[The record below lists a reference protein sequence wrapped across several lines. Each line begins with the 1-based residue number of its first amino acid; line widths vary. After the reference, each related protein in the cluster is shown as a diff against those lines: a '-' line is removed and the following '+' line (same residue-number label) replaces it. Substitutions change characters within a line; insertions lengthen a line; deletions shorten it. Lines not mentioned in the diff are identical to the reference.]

1 MDHTRPTPIRP
12 AHRSGWGIL
21 LSAALAVCCSAILGW
36 TVPDVQAQAPSNL
49 DLRMILVK
57 DAAAAGK
64 VSNLLSQG
72 KSFAGLARQFSTDP
86 TKERGGFLGR
96 VALKDLNE
104 QVQAMVGRLKVG
116 GFTGPVRVE
125 KGLAFFQRTTTAHY
139 TFALEMMK
147 AEKFKQ
153 ALVPL
158 EKDLALNPDRIHSR
172 ALKAYA
178 FQRLNRTKEAK
189 DAYREIIRRDPK
201 NVLANNNLGTLLDQ
215 EGNYTEAAQRFERA
229 ISLEPNQDV
238 TLHNLAWIYASRLG
252 RPSKALGF
260 IRKAIALKPNDAN
273 YYTML
278 GSIYRQLGKTLEA
291 RKAVAQAV
299 RLEPA
304 NAEHRKL
311 LALLGGAVKEPA
323 PVKKVAV
330 KPVGRAKAGTP
341 PGADKPPA
349 PVRARLKPAKRKPAS
364 KSATPRKLTASAR
377 RPALPPP
384 SIKVVTRLGGGKTV
398 RLVGRLLRRNG
409 FPVALRLKEAKPM
422 KGIKIYYKVK
432 SVGAARKIRDLISPR
447 PQIKRMSWN
456 SQFDIIVFVG
466 R

>member
-1 MDHTRPTPIRP
+1 MDHTRSKSIRP
-12 AHRSGWGIL
+12 AHRFRGGIL
-21 LSAALAVCCSAILGW
+21 LSAALALCCSAVLGW
-36 TVPDVQAQAPSNL
+36 TVPDAQAQAPSNL
-49 DLRMILVK
+49 DLRMTLVK
-57 DAAAAGK
+57 DKAAAGK

-72 KSFAGLARQFSTDP
+72 ESFAGLARRFSTDP
-86 TKERGGFLGR
+86 TNKRGGFLGR
-96 VALKDLNE
+96 VALKDLND
-104 QVQAMVGRLKVG
+104 QVQAMVGSLKVG

-147 AEKFKQ
+147 AEKYKQ

-229 ISLEPNQDV
+229 ISIEPKQDV
-238 TLHNLAWIYASRLG
+238 TLHNLAWIYSSRLG

-260 IRKAIALKPNDAN
+260 IRKAIELKPDDAN

-278 GSIYRQLGKTLEA
+278 GSIYRQLGKTFEA

-311 LALLGGAVKEPA
+311 LALLGGPVKEPA
-323 PVKKVAV
+323 PAKKVAV
-330 KPVGRAKAGTP
+330 KPAGRERSGTP
-341 PGADKPPA
+341 RRADKPPA
-349 PVRARLKPAKRKPAS
+349 SVRDRLETAKRKPPS
-364 KSATPRKLTASAR
+364 KTATPRKRTASVR
-377 RPALPPP
+377 RPASPSP

-432 SVGAARKIRDLISPR
+432 SVGAARRIRDLISPR
-447 PQIKRMSWN
+447 PQLRRMSWN

>member
-1 MDHTRPTPIRP
+1 MDHTRPEPIRP
-12 AHRSGWGIL
+12 AHRFGWGIL
-21 LSAALAVCCSAILGW
+21 LSAALAVCCSAVLGW
-36 TVPDVQAQAPSNL
+36 TVPDASAQSSSL
-49 DLRMILVK
+49 YLRMILVK
-57 DAAAAGK
+57 DKAAAAK

-72 KSFAGLARQFSTDP
+72 KGFADLARQFSTDP
-86 TKERGGFLGR
+86 TKGRGGFLGR

-104 QVQAMVGRLKVG
+104 QVQAMVGTLKVG
-116 GFTGPVRVE
+116 GFTGPVRV
-125 KGLAFFQRTTTAHY
+125 KNGLAFFQRTTTAHY
-139 TFALEMMK
+139 TFALELMK
-147 AEKFKQ
+147 AEKYKQ

-215 EGNYTEAAQRFERA
+215 EGNYTEAAKRFERA
-229 ISLEPNQDV
+229 VAIEPNQDV
-238 TLHNLAWIYASRLG
+238 TLHNLAWIYSSRLG
-252 RPSKALGF
+252 RPSKALRF
-260 IRKAIALKPNDAN
+260 IRKAIELKPNAAN

-278 GSIYRQLGKTLEA
+278 ASIYRQLGKTLEA
-291 RKAVAQAV
+291 RKAVTQAV
-299 RLEPA
+299 QLEPA

-311 LALLGGAVKEPA
+311 LAMLGGPLKEPA
-323 PVKKVAV
+323 PAKKTPA
-330 KPVGRAKAGTP
+330 KPGGRANARTP
-341 PGADKPPA
+341 PGDDNPPA
-349 PVRARLKPAKRKPAS
+349 SVRARLKPAKKKPPS
-364 KSATPRKLTASAR
+364 KAATPRKRTASVR
-377 RPALPPP
+377 RAAPSSP

-409 FPVALRLKEAKPM
+409 YPVALRLKEAKPM
-422 KGIKIYYKVK
+422 KGIRIYYKGK
-432 SVGAARKIRDLISPR
+432 SVGAARKIRNLISPK
-447 PQIKRMSWN
+447 PQLRRMSWN